1 MTDVTRCIVEEP
13 AGSSRYASRVPTV
26 LIVDDDSFA
35 RAMVRDA
42 VSEAMSGHEVVE
54 AADGAEALVAIE
66 KGLPDLVFLD
76 LLMPN
81 KSGLDA
87 LPEIR
92 RRAPSAKVVVV
103 SSMETRSMVDAAL
116 QAGAT
121 GFIGKPFHPEEIAAA
136 VRKAGF

>member
-1 MTDVTRCIVEEP
+1 M
-13 AGSSRYASRVPTV
+13 PTV

-42 VSEAMSGHEVVE
+42 LATALEGHEVVE
-54 AADGAEALVAIE
+54 AADGVQALAAIA
-66 KGLPDLVFLD
+66 KAVPDLVFLD

-92 RRAPSAKVVVV
+92 HRAPSAKVIVV
-103 SSMETRSMVDAAL
+103 SSMETRSMVEAAL
-116 QAGAT
+116 AAGAI

-136 VRKAGF
+136 VRKAGL